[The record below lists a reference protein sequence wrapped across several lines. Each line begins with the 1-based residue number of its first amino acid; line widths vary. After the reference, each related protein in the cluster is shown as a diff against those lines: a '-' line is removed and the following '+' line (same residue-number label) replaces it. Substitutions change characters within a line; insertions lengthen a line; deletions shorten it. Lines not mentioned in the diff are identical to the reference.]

1 MDLSL
6 SWEQQ
11 QLKDTLGKLVGA
23 VKPGADWRDA
33 WVRLAELGVLGLPIS
48 EQSGGVGGSAV
59 DVLVVQEALGSGP
72 VASPYLASAVLA
84 GSLLD
89 LAASPGQRQRVL
101 PALAEGKS
109 LPVLAHH
116 ERGARYDLAHVTTRA
131 TRRGDG
137 FVLDGR
143 KDIVPWAAEADA
155 LLVSARIGGDA
166 AERQGIALFLVDPK
180 ARGVAVR
187 GYPTVDGHRAGDVTL
202 EGVIVAAGDVLP
214 DPGAALVAIER
225 AVDRA
230 VAAVCAE
237 ASGAMAALHALTLDY
252 AKTRKQF
259 GQAIGNFQAVQHR
272 LVDMFMNVE
281 TARSMAALAAISA
294 DQGPAAIAADGNR
307 QARRDLAAA
316 KAHIAKGARFV
327 AQQGVQLHGAIAMT
341 DDYIAGRYFKR
352 LTVLE
357 SLFGDAEHFRAV
369 VAQG

>member
-23 VKPGADWRDA
+23 LKQGADWRA
-33 WVRLAELGVLGLPIS
+33 VWSQLAELGVLGLPLS
-48 EQSGGVGGSAV
+48 EQSGGAGGSAV
-59 DVLVVQEALGSGP
+59 DTLVVQESLGAGP
-72 VASPYLASAVLA
+72 VASPYLAAVVLA

-89 LAASPGQRQRVL
+89 LAASPDQRARLL
-101 PALAEGKS
+101 PALAEGKA
-109 LPVLAHH
+109 LPILAHT
-116 ERGARYDLAHVTTRA
+116 ERAARYDLAHVTTRA
-131 TRRGDG
+131 TKRGDG
-137 FVLDGR
+137 YVLDGK
-143 KDIVPWAAEADA
+143 KDIVPWAAEADT
-155 LLVSARIGGDA
+155 LIVSARVAGETGA
-166 AERQGIALFLVDPK
+166 RNGIALFLVDPK
-180 ARGVAVR
+180 ASGVSVR

-202 EGVIVAAGDVLP
+202 EGVVVAAADVLP
-214 DPGAALVAIER
+214 NPGTALAKIEQ

-230 VAAVCAE
+230 VAAACAE

-294 DQGPAAIAADGNR
+294 DRGPE
-307 QARRDLAAA
+307 ARRDLAAA

-357 SLFGDAEHFRAV
+357 QMFGDAEHFRRAV
-369 VAQG
+369 AEA